1 MSFIVAAVIF
11 CEASICSYKER
22 MLVASVIMNRINNP
36 AFGGGKLKNAVDV
49 VKQPLAFSSLH
60 KIQETREWIDANTGG
75 NDIFQRCQE
84 LVAHCF
90 PDMLEGFLHCK
101 KDCPHGL
108 GKWLAEDI
116 FENTNLGEN
125 K

>member
-1 MSFIVAAVIF
+1 MNKRQRKKR
-11 CEASICSYKER
+11 EGKLASI
-22 MLVASVIMNRINNP
+22 P
-36 AFGGGKLKNAVDV
+36 AFRKFNSV
-49 VKQPLAFSSLH
+49 
-60 KIQETREWIDANTGG
+60 E
-75 NDIFQRCQE
+75 E

-90 PDMLEGFLHCK
+90 PDMLEEFLHCQ